1 MSECSISWPKIIALA
16 EMAID
21 NNMQFSLYINKD
33 KEVELYIEPSF
44 NTVVDNNHAMH
55 DTIYNKGDE

>member
-44 NTVVDNNHAMH
+44 NTVVDNHRAMH